1 MVRFLDAIG
10 DHIIAVY
17 QLKNTTMFLH
27 TRPAVGQSFQ
37 AHSNVDEIQSELFSS
52 CWIINSDVLNDIVEI
67 RLRCGRQNYG
77 IHSRLTIGEL

>member
-1 MVRFLDAIG
+1 MVRFVDAIG